1 MAHRLATI
9 RKANRIVV
17 LDGGRIVEIGAAR
30 RAARAGGLYATLHG
44 QQFGVDARE
53 TAS

>member
-9 RKANRIVV
+9 RKASRIVV
-17 LDGGRIVEIGAAR
+17 LDGGRIVEIGPHAELVAR
-30 RAARAGGLYATLHG
+30 GGLYATLHG

>member
-9 RKANRIVV
+9 RKASRIVV
-17 LDGGRIVEIGAAR
+17 LDAGRIVELGPHAELLAR
-30 RAARAGGLYATLHG
+30 GGLYATLHG
-44 QQFGVDARE
+44 QQFGLDARE